1 MPDLNTLL
9 IGVKTMTRPKSRQQ
23 LADIQPVL
31 SELIES
37 SQAGGAKEYSFD
49 LHIDSEVLERVFND
63 LESLSYTIDT
73 EFPGV

>member
-1 MPDLNTLL
+1 
-9 IGVKTMTRPKSRQQ
+9 MTRPKSRQQ
-23 LADIQPVL
+23 LADIQTVL
-31 SELIES
+31 SELVES

-73 EFPGV
+73 EFPGA